1 MEEVGYVMPT
11 EVQKQA
17 LPHLFSGRDCILHA
31 QVLFFSL
38 ISVVV

>member
-11 EVQKQA
+11 PVQNQA

-31 QVLFFSL
+31 QVLFIL
-38 ISVVV
+38 IKSNE